1 MSVFFHSLQQKLQK
15 YETFWVKGTKV
26 QTFEI
31 STLLCKFCRFL
42 HRRCSIHAVFTSTC
56 LSIFMSVCKSQSN
69 GFVLANNVS
78 QDGLWILMWLSWL
91 DMALGLKNDRQ
102 SDISSWYAIIRCDE
116 LYRVQ
121 IPWTL
126 VSQYYSWKNVAI
138 CIIEDADHVIF
149 GLQYSAFVQDRVSSN
164 LTRAFSSS
172 KTELDKNRHSLS
184 FAFIGPFFENFSP
197 HKVEQSMM
205 HKLSCM
211 MVNCFEYY
219 YYYTHALMNFL
230 SIAKKMMAGS
240 QLTSFFL
247 IFNNEKV
254 ILRS

>member
-1 MSVFFHSLQQKLQK
+1 MVILLKDKERICSLITTKVTKIWNLLD
-15 YETFWVKGTKV
+15 KGTKV
-26 QTFEI
+26 QTFEK

-126 VSQYYSWKNVAI
+126 VSQYYSWKKSCYLHHWGCRPCHFWPTI
-138 CIIEDADHVIF
+138 LSFCPRQGQFESD
-149 GLQYSAFVQDRVSSN
+149 SN
-164 LTRAFSSS
+164 LFS
-172 KTELDKNRHSLS
+172 LW
-184 FAFIGPFFENFSP
+184 AW
-197 HKVEQSMM
+197 
-205 HKLSCM
+205 
-211 MVNCFEYY
+211 
-219 YYYTHALMNFL
+219 
-230 SIAKKMMAGS
+230 
-240 QLTSFFL
+240 
-247 IFNNEKV
+247 
-254 ILRS
+254 